1 MKETIGQQLRQA
13 REARSLTLEQVAQNT
28 HMRVH
33 YLRAM
38 EAGNFE
44 ALSSSAQARGFLRM
58 YADYLHLDAAP
69 LLADLDDE
77 AQSIDSEP
85 KTAPRP
91 RSEAPASGVNGRSY
105 EKADEIFVEIGQSL
119 QHQRELLGLSL
130 DDVIRH
136 THLRRHYL
144 EALETGDQEG
154 LPSPVQGRGMLS
166 NYATFLGLDPEP
178 LLLRFAEGL
187 QARLAVRQAD
197 TLKAQPAPARQRR
210 PLPAPIRRLL
220 SSDVLIGG
228 SLTVFLIAFVVWGAI
243 RIFAMRSGS
252 APSPTSRSIA
262 DVLLAT
268 PTTTPTLTPQAA
280 TPTGLPLPP
289 AVAAGQTQSTS
300 TVSSSEIAGTPG
312 TLGTPGTPGTPGAK
326 SGVQVYIT
334 VLERAWMQVK
344 VDDKVEFEGR
354 VLPGNAYSFA
364 GNNRV
369 EILTGNGA
377 ALQVF
382 FNQQDQG
389 PMGLFGQVV
398 NRVYTVEGVQTPTPT
413 ITPSVTPT
421 ARTSPTPLQ
430 TPTPPQGNLPEAT
443 VPVFP

>member
-13 REARSLTLEQVAQNT
+13 REARTLTLEQVAQNT

-38 EAGNFE
+38 EAGDFE
-44 ALSSSAQARGFLRM
+44 ALPSSAQARGFLRM
-58 YADYLHLDAAP
+58 YADYLHLDSVP
-69 LLADLDDE
+69 LLADLDGE
-77 AQSIDSEP
+77 AQSIEPEP
-85 KTAPRP
+85 KTTPRP
-91 RSEAPASGVNGRSY
+91 RSEAPAGSINGRSY
-105 EKADEIFVEIGQSL
+105 EKADEIFIEIGQSL
-119 QHQRELLGLSL
+119 RHQRELLGLSL

-144 EALETGDQEG
+144 EALEAGDQEG

-178 LLLRFAEGL
+178 LSLRFAEGL

-197 TLKAQPAPARQRR
+197 NLKAKPAPTPQRR

-220 SSDVLIGG
+220 SADVLIGG
-228 SLTVFLIAFVVWGAI
+228 SLTLFLVAFVVWGAI

-252 APSPTSRSIA
+252 TPSPTSRSIA
-262 DVLLAT
+262 DVLLAS
-268 PTTTPTLTPQAA
+268 PTDTPTLTPQAA
-280 TPTGLPLPP
+280 TPTGLPLPA
-289 AVAAGQTQSTS
+289 AVVAGPTQLTL
-300 TVSSSEIAGTPG
+300 TVSASGISG
-312 TLGTPGTPGTPGAK
+312 TLSTAGAPGTPGAK
-326 SGVQVYIT
+326 AGVQVYVT
-334 VLERAWMQVK
+334 VLQRAWMQVK
-344 VDDKVEFEGR
+344 VDGKVEFEGR

-398 NRVYTVEGVQTPTPT
+398 NQIYTLEGIQTPTPT
-413 ITPSVTPT
+413 ITPSITPT
-421 ARTSPTPLQ
+421 PRTSPTPLQ
-430 TPTPPQGNLPEAT
+430 TPTPPQGGLPAAT

>member
-13 REARSLTLEQVAQNT
+13 REAHSLTLEQVAQNT

-38 EAGNFE
+38 EAGDFE
-44 ALSSSAQARGFLRM
+44 ALPSSAQARGFLRM
-58 YADYLHLDAAP
+58 YADYLHLESGP
-69 LLADLDDE
+69 LLAEMDGE
-77 AQSIDSEP
+77 AQSIASEP

-91 RSEAPASGVNGRSY
+91 RSETPASGVNIRSY
-105 EKADEIFVEIGQSL
+105 EKADKIFVEIGQSL
-119 QHQRELLGLSL
+119 QQQRELLGLSL

-144 EALETGDQEG
+144 EALEAGNQEG

-197 TLKAQPAPARQRR
+197 SLKAQPAPARQRR

-220 SSDVLIGG
+220 SADVLIGG

-262 DVLLAT
+262 DVLLAS
-268 PTTTPTLTPQAA
+268 PTTTPTLTPQAV

-289 AVAAGQTQSTS
+289 AVAAGPTQSTL
-300 TVSSSEIAGTPG
+300 TAITGTPG
-312 TLGTPGTPGTPGAK
+312 TSGTPGTPGAK
-326 SGVQVYIT
+326 AGVQVYIT
-334 VLERAWMQVK
+334 VLQRAWMQVK
-344 VDDKVEFEGR
+344 VDGKVEFEGR

-364 GNNRV
+364 GNDRV

-389 PMGLFGQVV
+389 SMGLFGQVV
-398 NRVYTVEGVQTPTPT
+398 NRIYTVDGVQTPTPT

-421 ARTSPTPLQ
+421 PRTSPTPLQ
-430 TPTPPQGNLPEAT
+430 TPTPPQGGLPAAT

>member
-13 REARSLTLEQVAQNT
+13 REAHSLTLEQVAQNT

-44 ALSSSAQARGFLRM
+44 ALPSSAQARGFLRM
-58 YADYLHLDAAP
+58 YADYLHLDAGP
-69 LLADLDDE
+69 LLADLDGE
-77 AQSIDSEP
+77 AQSIASEP
-85 KTAPRP
+85 KTAPRT
-91 RSEAPASGVNGRSY
+91 RSESPASGINGRSY

-144 EALETGDQEG
+144 EALEAGDQEG

-197 TLKAQPAPARQRR
+197 SLKAQPAPSRQRR

-220 SSDVLIGG
+220 SADVLIGG
-228 SLTVFLIAFVVWGAI
+228 SLTIFLIAFVVWGAI
-243 RIFAMRSGS
+243 RIFAMRSGA

-262 DVLLAT
+262 DVLLT
-268 PTTTPTLTPQAA
+268 SPTATPTLTPQAA
-280 TPTGLPLPP
+280 TPTSLPLPP
-289 AVAAGQTQSTS
+289 AVAAAPTQSTL
-300 TVSSSEIAGTPG
+300 TAIAGTPGTPG
-312 TLGTPGTPGTPGAK
+312 TLGTPGAPGTPGAK
-326 SGVQVYIT
+326 AGVQVYIT
-334 VLERAWMQVK
+334 VLQRAWMQVK
-344 VDDKVEFEGR
+344 VDGKVEFEGR

-382 FNQQDQG
+382 FNQQDLG

-398 NRVYTVEGVQTPTPT
+398 NQIYTVEGIQTPTPT

-421 ARTSPTPLQ
+421 LRTSPTPLQ
-430 TPTPPQGNLPEAT
+430 TPTPPQGSLPAAT

>member
-44 ALSSSAQARGFLRM
+44 ALPSSAQARGFLRM
-58 YADYLHLDAAP
+58 YADYLHLDAGP
-69 LLADLDDE
+69 LLADLDGE
-77 AQSIDSEP
+77 AQSIASEP

-91 RSEAPASGVNGRSY
+91 RSEAPPSRINGHSY
-105 EKADEIFVEIGQSL
+105 EKADEIFLEIGQSL

-144 EALETGDQEG
+144 EALEAGDQEG

-197 TLKAQPAPARQRR
+197 NLKVQPAPSRQRR
-210 PLPAPIRRLL
+210 PLPVPIRRLL
-220 SSDVLIGG
+220 SADVLIGG
-228 SLTVFLIAFVVWGAI
+228 SLTVFLVAFVIWGAI
-243 RIFAMRSGS
+243 RIFAMRSVS
-252 APSPTSRSIA
+252 APSPTSRSIS
-262 DVLLAT
+262 DVLLAS

-289 AVAAGQTQSTS
+289 AAAAAPTQSTL
-300 TVSSSEIAGTPG
+300 TAITGTPG
-312 TLGTPGTPGTPGAK
+312 IPGTPGAK
-326 SGVQVYIT
+326 AGVQVYIT
-334 VLERAWMQVK
+334 VLQRAWMQVK
-344 VDDKVEFEGR
+344 VDGKVEFEGR

-398 NRVYTVEGVQTPTPT
+398 NRIYTVEGVQTPTPT

-421 ARTSPTPLQ
+421 LRTSPTPLQ
-430 TPTPPQGNLPEAT
+430 TPTSPQGGLPAAT
-443 VPVFP
+443 VPVIP

>member
-44 ALSSSAQARGFLRM
+44 TLPSGAQARGFLRM
-58 YADYLHLDAAP
+58 YADYLHLDAGP
-69 LLADLDDE
+69 LLADLDGE
-77 AQSIDSEP
+77 AQSITSEP

-91 RSEAPASGVNGRSY
+91 RAEAPASSVNGRSY

-144 EALETGDQEG
+144 EALEAGDQEG

-197 TLKAQPAPARQRR
+197 TLKAQPVPPRQRR

-243 RIFAMRSGS
+243 RIFAMRPGS

-262 DVLLAT
+262 DVLLAS

-289 AVAAGQTQSTS
+289 AAAAAPTQLTVS
-300 TVSSSEIAGTPG
+300 VSSSETTGTPGTPSAAGTPG
-312 TLGTPGTPGTPGAK
+312 TKT
-326 SGVQVYIT
+326 GVQVYIT
-334 VLERAWMQVK
+334 VLQRAWMQVK
-344 VDDKVEFEGR
+344 VDGKVEFEGR

-369 EILTGNGA
+369 EILSGNGA

-430 TPTPPQGNLPEAT
+430 TPTAPQGGLPAAT